1 MPVLLCIL
9 ALALPLGVAAWEA
22 CIHFSKETVVNTRVQ
37 TLPSSSWTR
46 PLIAIAAI
54 SALALSL
61 LSLARPLT
69 VMAWTQGDNGHPTS
83 GPYSD
88 LKGGTATFTF
98 KDDATMYCDANSS
111 VTGFNANVSYSVSN
125 GPLPSGATLV
135 IYLSPNNGALPGGAA
150 DAGFIAD
157 VESNY
162 TVVDV
167 SGLNGSGTLDPVSIT
182 ISKAFVSTK
191 GGILGTF
198 ASEAGENGQVWK
210 SNTNSLNCSE
220 ATSTPTPTPVE
231 QTPTPTPVEQTPTP
245 TPVEQTPTPTPVEQ
259 TPTPT
264 PVEQTPTPTPTT
276 EGSVSPGT
284 GTPAPTPTTEQS
296 VEAGTG
302 TPAASVPN
310 TAIGSGSGSMQL
322 PTILFG
328 VLLVA
333 SLGGLLILNVK
344 SATERR

>member
-1 MPVLLCIL
+1 
-9 ALALPLGVAAWEA
+9 
-22 CIHFSKETVVNTRVQ
+22 VNTRVQ

-69 VMAWTQGDNGHPTS
+69 VLAWTQGDNGHPTS

-98 KDDATMYCDANSS
+98 HDDATMYCDANNS
-111 VTGFNANVSYSVSN
+111 VTGFNANVGYSVSN
-125 GPLPSGATLV
+125 GPLPTGATLV

-162 TVVDV
+162 VVVDV
-167 SGLNGSGTLDPVSIT
+167 SGLTGSGNLPPVGIT
-182 ISKAFVSTK
+182 ITKSFVSTK

-198 ASEAGENGQVWK
+198 ASEAGANGQVWK
-210 SNTNSLNCSE
+210 SNTNSLNCAE
-220 ATSTPTPTPVE
+220 ATSTPTPVETATPTPVETATPTPTPVE

-245 TPVEQTPTPTPVEQ
+245 TPVEQTPTPTPVEETA
-259 TPTPT
+259 TPTA
-264 PVEQTPTPTPTT
+264 TT
-276 EGSVSPGT
+276 EESVSPGT
-284 GTPAPTPTTEQS
+284 GTPAPSPTHEQS
-296 VEAGTG
+296 VEAATG

-328 VLLVA
+328 LLLVA
-333 SLGGLLILNVK
+333 SLGGLLVLNVK
-344 SATERR
+344 SAIARR

>member
-245 TPVEQTPTPTPVEQ
+245 TP
-259 TPTPT
+259 
-264 PVEQTPTPTPTT
+264 TT

-333 SLGGLLILNVK
+333 SLGGLLILTVK